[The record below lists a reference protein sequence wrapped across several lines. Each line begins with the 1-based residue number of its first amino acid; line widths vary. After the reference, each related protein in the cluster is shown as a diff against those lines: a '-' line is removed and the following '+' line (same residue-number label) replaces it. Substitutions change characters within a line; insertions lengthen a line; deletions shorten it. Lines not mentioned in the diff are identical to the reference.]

1 MRDCIMQKNNISN
14 QTWSGLY
21 FQLIWFILSIL
32 QISQLDS
39 LYVCFSLVDLMVI
52 LNVQNVLLEI
62 SATAELSCLLQA
74 TLWIYVQ
81 H

>member
-1 MRDCIMQKNNISN
+1 M
-14 QTWSGLY
+14 
-21 FQLIWFILSIL
+21 
-32 QISQLDS
+32 SQLDS
-39 LYVCFSLVDLMVI
+39 LYVCVSGVDLMVI
-52 LNVQNVLLEI
+52 LNVENVLLEI